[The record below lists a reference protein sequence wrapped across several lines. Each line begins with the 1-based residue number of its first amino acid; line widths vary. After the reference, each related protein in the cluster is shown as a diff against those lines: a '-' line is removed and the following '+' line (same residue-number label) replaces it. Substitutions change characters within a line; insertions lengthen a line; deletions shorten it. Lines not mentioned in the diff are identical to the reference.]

1 MDLTME
7 AEDLDEPNMKRQRLQ
22 TMRVLTGSIE
32 KILHWHKILPNNVFC
47 LFETIGPCI
56 KVNNGFNRLEKR
68 LLLRD
73 ERGPVLQVS
82 YYETEIPI
90 NEELIQAGKIIH
102 CIGRM
107 VSANRL
113 IALKI
118 SEIQS
123 DKSNI
128 QAYLSRISFKLEN
141 TVNRIT
147 YQ

>member
-1 MDLTME
+1 M
-7 AEDLDEPNMKRQRLQ
+7 
-22 TMRVLTGSIE
+22 
-32 KILHWHKILPNNVFC
+32 
-47 LFETIGPCI
+47 
-56 KVNNGFNRLEKR
+56 EKR

-90 NEELIQAGKIIH
+90 NEEQIQVGKIIH

-147 YQ
+147 YQPN